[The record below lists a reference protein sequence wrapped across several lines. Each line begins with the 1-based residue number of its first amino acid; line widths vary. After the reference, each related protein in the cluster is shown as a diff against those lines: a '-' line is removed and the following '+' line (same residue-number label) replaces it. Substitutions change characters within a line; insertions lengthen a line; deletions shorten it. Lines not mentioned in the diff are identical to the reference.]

1 MRFQKPRWLKNAST
15 WMPKLRMP
23 WPGPSYRHELQDRTG
38 HGDTTTLA
46 HTVAVAAEKVSNQT
60 GHAGF
65 LGHHEDL
72 IFEINMSSW
81 VSWCW
86 LMLLWCGSFLWVDVV
101 FLEAIYCLFFT
112 VWVWKYGNIYLKVDV
127 RTLHHFHMDEMNTYC
142 CSASKTFL
150 RYTLPTFSLLEISCH
165 VKLPHDAPQNLD
177 FLKNH

>member
-1 MRFQKPRWLKNAST
+1 MGRRSVRFQKPRWLKNAST

-23 WPGPSYRHELQDRTG
+23 WPGPSYRHKLQDRTG

-72 IFEINMSSW
+72 IFETTGPVGSLD
-81 VSWCW
+81 VGWCYFDADLSCE
-86 LMLLWCGSFLWVDVV
+86 LMLFFFGSYIRVV
-101 FLEAIYCLFFT
+101 LQGLSVKIRKHLFKGRCEDPSP
-112 VWVWKYGNIYLKVDV
+112 VPHGW
-127 RTLHHFHMDEMNTYC
+127 DEHG

-150 RYTLPTFSLLEISCH
+150 RYRLPTFSLLEISYH
-165 VKLPHDAPQNLD
+165 V
-177 FLKNH
+177 